1 MHTINYYFMII
12 RYNYVNFNLSYFLI
26 YEQLSIGIII
36 IKENIEK
43 AFK

>member
-12 RYNYVNFNLSYFLI
+12 RYNYSNFNLWYFLI

-36 IKENIEK
+36 KKENIDK

>member
-12 RYNYVNFNLSYFLI
+12 RYNYSNFNLLYFLI